1 MPKKKKTSRPAG
13 PGLRGGASKGS
24 SSKSALSRG
33 ASPKKDA
40 VAWKHHGQITGLLVL
55 GAVLFAAAFPNVL
68 VRFGAYPLAFVA
80 LVPVAVAV
88 HRMKWW
94 LTPLYGVFYG
104 FLAYALFNY
113 WLATFHPLA
122 IFIVPVIYAGY
133 FFLLFPALW
142 VADRWGGRMTFLL
155 QTLLWL
161 SYEYLRTQG
170 FLGYAY
176 GIMGYALFPAPLL
189 IQIADLGGVWIVSL
203 LVVMPSFFLAQCFRD
218 FSVRK
223 GGAGD
228 GAGLPGWHRLRFS
241 LSRSLVRAGRAR
253 RPELLCYALLMVVS
267 LVYGIFSPVNYDGV
281 RQWKVALIQ
290 QNVDPWVGG
299 FRVYEESLEILL
311 RQSDRAIAEADPEI
325 VVWSETSFVPSI
337 DFHTRYRQDQQR
349 YELVRELRRYLSR
362 QSVPFVI
369 GNSDGQLV
377 RTPRGEMERQDYNA
391 VLHFAPGGEL
401 LGTYRKIHLVPFTE
415 HFPYQDRLPWMHRML
430 VESNTNFWEQGQEWT
445 VFESDGVR
453 FATPIC
459 FEDTFGYLS
468 REIVREGAQVIVNLT
483 NDLWSYSEPSAM
495 QHMGMAV
502 FRAVENRR
510 SMVRSTNGGMTA
522 IIDPNG
528 VLLDLYPPFVEGFL
542 AGDVPVYYERTTLY
556 TAWGDWL
563 AWVFLA
569 LTPPAMGASFWLH
582 RKRLRSERG
591 RLQQD

>member
-1 MPKKKKTSRPAG
+1 MTTA
-13 PGLRGGASKGS
+13 LLALGS
-24 SSKSALSRG
+24 L
-33 ASPKKDA
+33 
-40 VAWKHHGQITGLLVL
+40 
-55 GAVLFAAAFPNVL
+55 LFAAAFPNV
-68 VRFGAYPLAFVA
+68 VIRFGAYPLAFVA
-80 LVPVAVAV
+80 LFPVALAIG
-88 HRMKWW
+88 RMKWW
-94 LTPLYGVFYG
+94 ATPLYGAFYG
-104 FLAYALFNY
+104 FLSYALFNY

-122 IFIVPVIYAGY
+122 IFIVPVIYAWY
-133 FFLLFPALW
+133 FLLLFPALW
-142 VADRWGGRMTFLL
+142 AADRWGGRATFLL
-155 QTLLWL
+155 QSLLWL

-176 GIMGYALFPAPLL
+176 GIMGYALFPAPVL
-189 IQIADLGGVWIVSL
+189 IQIADLGGVWIVSFLVVLPSFLVGQWFREYAASRAEPDLPGEQARSGMPRVWQEIRSL
-203 LVVMPSFFLAQCFRD
+203 LVPPL
-218 FSVRK
+218 
-223 GGAGD
+223 GW
-228 GAGLPGWHRLRFS
+228 GLRN
-241 LSRSLVRAGRAR
+241 R
-253 RPELLCYALLMVVS
+253 RPELVWYTLFLVFS
-267 LVYGIFSPVNYDGV
+267 LGYGLFSPVNYEGV
-281 RQWKVALIQ
+281 RQWRVALVQ

-337 DFHTRYRQDQQR
+337 DFHTRYRRDQQR
-349 YELVRELRRYLSR
+349 YELVRELRHYLAR
-362 QSVPFVI
+362 QDVPFVV

-377 RTPRGEMERQDYNA
+377 RTSRGELERRDYNA

-415 HFPYQDRLPWMHRML
+415 HFPYEDRLPWMHRML
-430 VESNTNFWEQGQEWT
+430 VESNTNFWEQGEEWT

-453 FATPIC
+453 FSTPIC

-468 REIVREGAQVIVNLT
+468 RGFVREGAQVIVNLT

-510 SMVRSTNGGMTA
+510 SVVRSTNGGMTS

-542 AGDVPVYYERTTLY
+542 AGEVPVYYERSTLY

-563 AWVFLA
+563 ALVFLG
-569 LTPPAMGASFWLH
+569 LTPPAMTVSFVLH
-582 RKRLRSERG
+582 RRRRRAVPG
-591 RLQQD
+591 QD